1 MKNLPE
7 HESIQLPLLQTK
19 LGIPALQ
26 LDPQLVRQALT
37 HKSVQTDR
45 GQEEAV
51 HNERLEYLGDAMI
64 KASITEWLFRSF
76 PLASEGQMS
85 QVRSYVVS
93 DSALCKAA
101 TRIGLDTH
109 IVLGATERMAGGIRE
124 SILANVFEAL
134 CGAVFLCTD
143 LKTTAGMILNLVR
156 PELAMAVQGEADEV
170 LNYKAMFQEYA
181 QAEYKLL
188 PEYRVLAEEGPDH
201 DRVFTMQVTLNEQI
215 MGQGQGRSKKK
226 AEQECARAALQALG
240 RLESHSAA
248 LPGFPPEIEAFLQPL
263 AAEPTQQPLPL
274 PASQRRALL
283 APSILSADFSDLA
296 KALRDIEAGGADW
309 VHLDVMDG
317 HFVPNLTLGPPVIQS
332 LRPLTK
338 MCFDAHLMIS
348 EPEKYIESYAK
359 AGCDRITVHAEAC
372 VHLDRVISQIEEAGA
387 LPGVALNPATPVSV
401 LEHVLER
408 LKLVLVMSVNPGF
421 GGQSFIPQALVKLR
435 SLRQM
440 AEARGLND
448 LRLQVDGGI
457 HFKTLPLVL
466 EAGADVM
473 VIGSAI
479 YNQKNV
485 PEITRQ
491 YLQAMA
497 LAPQA

>member
-1 MKNLPE
+1 
-7 HESIQLPLLQTK
+7 
-19 LGIPALQ
+19 
-26 LDPQLVRQALT
+26 
-37 HKSVQTDR
+37 
-45 GQEEAV
+45 
-51 HNERLEYLGDAMI
+51 
-64 KASITEWLFRSF
+64 
-76 PLASEGQMS
+76 
-85 QVRSYVVS
+85 
-93 DSALCKAA
+93 
-101 TRIGLDTH
+101 
-109 IVLGATERMAGGIRE
+109 
-124 SILANVFEAL
+124 
-134 CGAVFLCTD
+134 
-143 LKTTAGMILNLVR
+143 
-156 PELAMAVQGEADEV
+156 
-170 LNYKAMFQEYA
+170 
-181 QAEYKLL
+181 
-188 PEYRVLAEEGPDH
+188 
-201 DRVFTMQVTLNEQI
+201 

-248 LPGFPPEIEAFLQPL
+248 LPGFTPEIEAFLQPL